1 MFRRCY
7 RTRAGQP
14 SGLGMLAAVSTSDPY
29 PGQGIGL
36 PESGRGA
43 LAPWGSRLGA
53 LILDW
58 GASMAVAVG
67 AFGGGVLTES
77 GWRAWMV
84 LAVFFV
90 EKAVLTAFTGSSFG
104 QLVSRI
110 GVSRVRGG
118 SIGLPAAVAR
128 SAMVCLVLPAVVVGP
143 DRRGL
148 HDLALGTVV
157 VRRR

>member
-1 MFRRCY
+1 MRIL
-7 RTRAGQP
+7 Q
-14 SGLGMLAAVSTSDPY
+14 LGMLAAVTTSDAY
-29 PGQGIGL
+29 PGQGLGL
-36 PESGRGA
+36 PREGRGA
-43 LAPWGSRLGA
+43 LATWGSRVGA

-67 AFGGGVLTES
+67 AFGGGVLTET

-84 LAVFFV
+84 LAVYFAQ
-90 EKAVLTAFTGSSFG
+90 KAVLTAFTGSSFG

-110 GVSRVRGG
+110 GVIRVDGAP
-118 SIGLPAAVAR
+118 IGFPRSVAR
-128 SAMVCLVLPAVVVGP
+128 AAMVCLVVPAAVVGP

>member
-1 MFRRCY
+1 MSTAEPY
-7 RTRAGQP
+7 AGQ
-14 SGLGMLAAVSTSDPY
+14 SL
-29 PGQGIGL
+29 GL

-43 LAPWGSRLGA
+43 LASWGSRLGA
-53 LILDW
+53 LVLDW
-58 GASMAVAVG
+58 GASMAVAIG

-90 EKAVLTAFTGSSFG
+90 EKALLTALTGSSFG

-110 GVSRVRGG
+110 GVIRVNG
-118 SIGLPAAVAR
+118 SPIGVWRAVVRA
-128 SAMVCLVLPAVVVGP
+128 AMVSIVVPAVVVGP

-148 HDLALGTVV
+148 HDLVLGTAVV
-157 VRRR
+157 NRR